1 MNPSSNS
8 DSRNVLSADVEF
20 KGTIRFSQE
29 LSFDGKLDGDIQSEG
44 NLDLG
49 ENAVVKGTINVKS
62 VVMRGKINATVTAKD
77 KVDIKSKA
85 ELFGDIRAAKLV
97 IEEGATFVGQSEI
110 NPGKIAAT
118 PPPAQ
123 RAGELAR
130 AV

>member
-1 MNPSSNS
+1 MNPSSNN

-110 NPGKIAAT
+110 NPGKIPST